1 MIINAELFSASN
13 GVDFVKR
20 CYQKTRVRNEKHEIN
35 IS

>member
-1 MIINAELFSASN
+1 MIVNAEFFSASN

-20 CYQKTRVRNEKHEIN
+20 CYQKTRARSEKREIN